1 MRRVQ
6 ANSLG
11 ALVGMMPLLNGQN
24 GKPQADIAGVPAG
37 LAVLDEPVIVLTVAR
52 SGSTLLRRILDAHPD
67 LACPPETNIVR
78 ECASLGA
85 IWGML
90 DPASEGG
97 RLSEAA
103 SASIRATVD
112 AVFGAYL
119 TRRGKRRWCEKS
131 LGSAHAAEPF
141 LSLYPKTKFICL
153 YRHCMDMIDS
163 GLEATPWGLNGYG
176 FDNFSVRFPGNSVAA
191 LAGYW
196 CELTD
201 SELDFEEQHKD
212 RCYRV
217 YYEELVSNPERV
229 CAEIFSFIGVEYAAG
244 IAEHCL
250 DREPMEAGPGD
261 HKIMAT
267 SRITADSV
275 GRGTRV
281 PAGRM
286 PPGLRQVANGLLG
299 RLGYA
304 LIDDDWVNCAHLPMV
319 LPGRAEPTRAD
330 TTAGGP
336 AAEMLARIDHA
347 MRERVGPRLQLPVT
361 VGHQASLGELKRVG
375 IVAYCGAGQ
384 QARYWELD
392 LDQAELRSDVYT
404 GLDDLRV
411 DWLLTGD
418 AGTWSAV
425 LAGEQNFATCIR
437 SRALR
442 YIAFTADDEERQ
454 DVDQQLASDRMNI
467 IRSLLDQPCPPEPA
481 RHAVVTAAS

>member
-1 MRRVQ
+1 MV
-6 ANSLG
+6 LPVIG
-11 ALVGMMPLLNGQN
+11 DN
-24 GKPQADIAGVPAG
+24 GKSQPGRDIGGVPAD
-37 LAVLDEPVIVLTVAR
+37 LTALDEPVIVLAVAR

-67 LACPPETNIVR
+67 LACPPETNIMK

-119 TRRGKRRWCEKS
+119 LRRGKRRWCEKS
-131 LGSAHAAEPF
+131 LGSVRAVEPF
-141 LSLYPKTKFICL
+141 LNLYPKAKFICL

-163 GLEATPWGLNGYG
+163 ALEATPWGLNGYG
-176 FDNFSVRFPGNSVAA
+176 FENFNVRFPGNSVAA

-196 CELTD
+196 SELTGP
-201 SELDFEEQHKD
+201 ELDFEEQHKD
-212 RCYRV
+212 RCHRV
-217 YYEELVSNPERV
+217 YYEELVSDPERL
-229 CAEIFSFIGVEYAAG
+229 CTEIFSFIGVECVAG

-250 DREPMEAGPGD
+250 DGEPMEAGPGD

-275 GRGTRV
+275 GRGTRI

-286 PPGLRQVANGLLG
+286 PPGQLQVVNGLLG

-304 LIDDDWVNCAHLPMV
+304 LIDEDWANCARPPTV
-319 LPGRAEPTRAD
+319 LPGRAEPAAAD
-330 TTAGGP
+330 ATASRS
-336 AAEMLARIDHA
+336 AAEMLARIDRT
-347 MRERVGPRLQLPVT
+347 MRERVGPRLKLAVT
-361 VGHQASLGELKRVG
+361 GDHQPSLGEGRIG

-384 QARYWELD
+384 PARYWELD
-392 LDQAELRSDVYT
+392 LGEAELRADVYT

-418 AGTWSAV
+418 AGTWNGV

-442 YIAFTADDEERQ
+442 YITFTTDEEEPE
-454 DVDQQLASDRMNI
+454 DVDQQLVSDRMNI
-467 IRSLLDQPCPPEPA
+467 IRSLLDQHGQPEPTC
-481 RHAVVTAAS
+481 RGAAEPALLTLPS

>member
-1 MRRVQ
+1 MMF
-6 ANSLG
+6 SLNE
-11 ALVGMMPLLNGQN
+11 LN
-24 GKPQADIAGVPAG
+24 GKPHADIAGVPAG
-37 LAVLDEPVIVLTVAR
+37 PADLDEPVIVLTAAR

-67 LACPPETNIVR
+67 LACPPETSILR
-78 ECASLGA
+78 ECASLAA
-85 IWGML
+85 IWLML
-90 DPASEGG
+90 DPGSESG

-119 TRRGKRRWCEKS
+119 LRRGKRRWCEKS
-131 LGSAHAAEPF
+131 LNSVQTIEPF
-141 LSLYPKTKFICL
+141 LSLYPKAKFICL

-163 GLEATPWGLNGYG
+163 ALEATPWGLNGYG
-176 FDNFSVRFPGNSVAA
+176 FENFSVRFPGNSVAA
-191 LAGYW
+191 LASYW
-196 CELTD
+196 CELTGP
-201 SELDFEEQHKD
+201 ELDFEEQH
-212 RCYRV
+212 REICHRV
-217 YYEELVSNPERV
+217 YYEELVSDPERV
-229 CAEIFSFIGVEYAAG
+229 CEEIFTFIGVECAAG

-275 GRGTRV
+275 GRGMRV

-286 PPGLRQVANGLLG
+286 PPGQLQVVNALLG

-304 LIDDDWVNCAHLPMV
+304 LIDDNWANCAGLPTV
-319 LPGRAEPTRAD
+319 LPGRPKPNAVDAVASPVAD
-330 TTAGGP
+330 
-336 AAEMLARIDHA
+336 EMLARMDQT
-347 MRERVGPRLQLPVT
+347 MRERVGPRLKLPVT
-361 VGHQASLGELKRVG
+361 VGCEPSLGELKRIG

-392 LDQAELRSDVYT
+392 LGEAELRSDVYT
-404 GLDDLRV
+404 GLDDLQA

-418 AGTWSAV
+418 AGTWSGV

-442 YIAFTADDEERQ
+442 YITFTTDGEEP
-454 DVDQQLASDRMNI
+454 DTDQKLVNDRMNI
-467 IRSLLDQPCPPEPA
+467 IRSLLDQPCQPEPA
-481 RHAVVTAAS
+481 SRGTAGHALVAVPS

>member
-1 MRRVQ
+1 MVLSL
-6 ANSLG
+6 NS
-11 ALVGMMPLLNGQN
+11 PND
-24 GKPQADIAGVPAG
+24 KSQADIAGVPAD
-37 LAVLDEPVIVLTVAR
+37 LAALDEPVIVLTVAR

-67 LACPPETNIVR
+67 LACPPETNILR

-85 IWGML
+85 VWNML
-90 DPASEGG
+90 DPGSEGG

-119 TRRGKRRWCEKS
+119 LRRGKRRWCEKS
-131 LGSAHAAEPF
+131 LGSVHAAEPF
-141 LSLYPKTKFICL
+141 LNLYPKAKFICL

-163 GLEATPWGLNGYG
+163 ALEASPFGLSGYG

-196 CELTD
+196 YELTGP
-201 SELDFEEQHKD
+201 ELDFEEQHKEI
-212 RCYRV
+212 CHRV
-217 YYEELVSNPERV
+217 YYEELVSDPERV
-229 CAEIFSFIGVEYAAG
+229 CAEMFSFIGVEYAAG
-244 IAEHCL
+244 IADRCL
-250 DREPMEAGPGD
+250 DREPLEVGPGD

-286 PPGLRQVANGLLG
+286 PPAQLQVVNGLLS

-304 LIDDDWVNCAHLPMV
+304 LIDDNWANCARPPTV
-319 LPGRAEPTRAD
+319 LPGRAEPMAAD
-330 TTAGGP
+330 VVASP
-336 AAEMLARIDHA
+336 SAAEMLARIDQM
-347 MRERVGPRLQLPVT
+347 MRERVGPRLRLPVT
-361 VGHQASLGELKRVG
+361 AGCEAGLGELKRIG

-384 QARYWELD
+384 QACYWELD
-392 LDQAELRSDVYT
+392 LGQAELRSDVYT

-442 YIAFTADDEERQ
+442 YITFMTDEEESQ
-454 DVDQQLASDRMNI
+454 GIDQQLVNDRMNI
-467 IRSLLDQPCPPEPA
+467 IRSLLDQHCPPESA
-481 RHAVVTAAS
+481 SRGTAERALVTVPS